1 MGILAMRIKMN
12 SSLHFT
18 LGILAMKNEMN
29 SYPHFTLGI
38 LAMKN
43 EMISGLH
50 FILYYGDG
58 KEELFLS
65 AFHFTFG
72 AIFPLMKTVF
82 CFKILLPFDSC

>member
-1 MGILAMRIKMN
+1 MRNEMN

-29 SYPHFTLGI
+29 SSLHFTLDI

-43 EMISGLH
+43 EMIFGLH
-50 FILYYGDG
+50 FYFYSGDG

-65 AFHFTFG
+65 AFRFTFG

-82 CFKILLPFDSC
+82 FFKILLPFDSY